1 MLLLS
6 PILSGLFVVA
16 VADGGGA
23 ITRLRDIGSKT
34 ILAALVDPLALLDER
49 SPGNRGPGVL
59 LSIKPDRPSERVL
72 STVRDREPALD
83 NLPVVGMDIPP
94 ETLTPPG
101 IIPGNSTLPQD
112 TGLGTPFVPPFLPG
126 PGGSPGFGFTP
137 GAPTP
142 PQNTPTPPGDTPP
155 GDTPPPGT
163 PPGTPPSDT
172 PTPPGTPGTPTP
184 PIIITVPE
192 PAPWTMMILGLF
204 VIAMTSRQRARAN
217 RRRR

>member
-1 MLLLS
+1 MLVLS
-6 PILSGLFVVA
+6 PLLTGLFVVS
-16 VADGGGA
+16 VADGGRA
-23 ITRLRDIGSKT
+23 ITRLKEIGQKDFLT
-34 ILAALVDPLALLDER
+34 ALVDPLALLDER
-49 SPGNRGPGVL
+49 SPGYRGPGVL

-94 ETLTPPG
+94 EALTPPG

-112 TGLGTPFVPPFLPG
+112 TSLGTPFAPPFLPG

-137 GAPTP
+137 GGPTP
-142 PQNTPTPPGDTPP
+142 PNTPTPP

-184 PIIITVPE
+184 PPIIITVPE

-204 VIAMTSRQRARAN
+204 ALAMTPRLRPS
-217 RRRR
+217 RRRH